1 MTPPSA
7 ASVTSLV
14 GGADELAGE
23 AARGLGAGSLRRRA
37 SGRGWRVRT
46 RARRPTKRRKC
57 AGLVSGRSL
66 PGEETSSE

>member
-7 ASVTSLV
+7 ASVTASSDAPTSSPVKLF
-14 GGADELAGE
+14 AAGP
-23 AARGLGAGSLRRRA
+23 AARSPNA
-37 SGRGWRVRT
+37 SGWRART
-46 RARRPTKRRKC
+46 LARRPTKRRKC